1 MFTTLMMG
9 RSVVDHGAAQSYSAA
24 HGTGPGA
31 AEPIAVVG
39 MACRMPGGASNP
51 ESFWQF
57 LRGGGDGVVEV
68 PRSRMELPGPH
79 RAGLLTGIDEF
90 DAEFFGI
97 SPREAAC
104 LDPRHRLLLEV
115 TWEALE
121 HAGCRADRLPG
132 RPVGVFVGVSH
143 EEGVRI
149 PSGATDRVSAHAL
162 TGGAASFAA
171 GRLSYHLGLRGPSLA
186 VDTATSSSLVAVH
199 LAGQSLRCGES
210 DLALAGGAHVLLSPY
225 WFRVLS
231 QARMLSPTGCC
242 RVFDA
247 AADGYVRGEG
257 CGVVVLERLSDARAN
272 GRRIWAVIRGSAVN
286 SDGRSRGI
294 TAPDPDA
301 QADLIRA
308 ALRAADLP
316 PERIDYVE
324 AHGTGTPT
332 GDPVE
337 LRALRAALGAG
348 RDGRPLPV
356 GSVKTN
362 IGHLEPAAGVAGLIK
377 AVLCVAHGE
386 IPPHLHLDT
395 LNPAAGTGIT
405 VPTEPTALPQG
416 ERPSVVG
423 VSSFGAS
430 GTNAHVILESY
441 CGAAEYVPNV
451 PDRTAHVLALS
462 AKSAAALAKLAERY
476 SARLSTLDENRLADL
491 CFTANTGRAAFAH
504 RAAFAAGT
512 VRGMR
517 ERLARLDSPNRLG
530 DSPFPGSPTVG
541 RIVFLFPDR
550 DAAYPGMGRL
560 LFDTAPRYR
569 ETLDEADEVLRPLLG
584 CPLSEV
590 LNRDDL
596 LARPRYARPA
606 LFAVEYALARLW
618 RQWGVEP
625 DVLLGRGIGERVA
638 ACVRG
643 VLDFRTG
650 LRLAAE
656 SSAGTDGVPSG
667 FADSVRAAVTQG
679 AGVFLEVGPTP
690 TLLGPV
696 GDVAPDALLLPSLRR
711 GSDDWQVLGDS
722 VAALHTAGAAID
734 WRRFDEGRGRRL
746 VTAPTYPF
754 RRDRHG
760 EARPEESVP
769 LLGRR
774 LQSPLPTAQFESTL
788 APAAHRVIDEQVVDG
803 RPLAGVGI
811 HLAMAVAAARESTGT
826 AAVTIRDYELTRAL
840 WLEPDD
846 RRRVQFV
853 LEPDGSFQLYA
864 AAAADPA
871 AWDRLC
877 LGRIAS
883 GADPSTVD
891 IAAIRGRLTGELTA
905 DALYRRLWRRAVYLG
920 PSARWA
926 DDIRYADGE
935 AMSRLQPPESTVWDG
950 TTPHPALTEAMF
962 HTILGCLPNHPPTV
976 TRIDRF
982 IWHGPPTT
990 QPLYC
995 HCRVDPYAE
1004 QPYPTATFTLTDA
1017 SGHIIAEAHRVEFR
1031 PLSRNSP
1038 AVVHNHAAHTR
1049 NAITAEP
1056 LPDTTTAEPTPAAAD
1071 VRALPVGVVPVA
1083 ADTRV
1088 VPEAEDARAV
1098 RVAAEA
1104 RVVPDVAGAGAVPDT
1119 ADTQAVPDAV
1129 ESRVRARH
1137 SPVVAHDHAARTQNL
1152 VAAEPM
1158 PAAESVSDAAAAEP
1172 LPDAADTRAM
1182 PAAANAGVVSD
1193 VADAGVVPDAA
1204 NTRAVPTAA
1213 DSGVVPDVAG
1223 AGAMPD
1229 VANIRA
1235 VPDAVESLAG
1245 PRNSRVVHDHAARTR
1260 NEVAAEPI
1268 SAAEALP
1275 DAAAAEP
1282 MPDAADTRAVP
1293 AAADSGV
1300 VPAEAAAEAM
1310 PDVADTR
1317 AVPDVVESRVGPRN
1331 SSVVH
1336 DHAAR
1341 TRNAVATESVP
1352 NAEALPD
1359 VAAAEPIP
1367 VATETRAAPDAEDA
1381 GAVSAVVGAGPMPV
1395 AVDVPLVPGVAGAG
1409 VMPAV
1414 TVARAASDGAATHVA
1429 VVDTP
1434 ETAMSYADV
1443 DLVRRV
1449 VFSTLARV
1457 LGVREGELD
1466 SGVALTDLGLDSW
1479 MALEAQDV
1487 LREELGV
1494 GPSLDSFLNAS
1505 SITGFIAD
1513 LIGAPAAEQRV
1524 AVLSAPDEDAR
1535 YDPFPLTDL
1544 QHAYLVGRSTAFE
1557 LGGVSTYSYVEVDI
1571 VGLDLDR
1578 LASALGVL
1586 VRRHDMLRAVVGA
1599 DGTQRVL
1606 AAVPEFI
1613 VRTVDLAELSASDR
1627 AGALDRIRSEL
1638 KNQVL
1643 DAGTWPLFDVRA
1655 TRLDA
1660 RTTRLHIGLD
1670 ALVVDGWSAALLF
1683 REWATVY
1690 REGARALPELSLTF
1704 RDYLTALGE
1713 RRSEQRRAEAER
1725 YWRER
1730 IAELPEAPRLPLA
1743 INPADLGVPEFT
1755 HHTTTLST
1763 TEWAELRRLAGAH
1776 GVTPSAALCAAYS
1789 WILSAWS
1796 GTSAFTLNVMFSN
1809 RVMLHEQVDA
1819 VVGNFSTT
1827 TLLAVGLA
1835 DETFARLAERIQGRL
1850 WTDLEHGDMSGV
1862 EVLREINRAR
1872 GNIVGASMPVVFASM
1887 VNFASRDAA
1896 GGMTGMVHHLLGLG
1910 ESATEVYSCVRT
1922 PQVWLDHQVIEEA
1935 GALVVNWDVVTGLF
1949 PDGMIETMFG
1959 AYVGLLRGLAA
1970 DESAWQR
1977 PAPTLVPEA
1986 DLAARRSANATGEP
2000 VDSGLLHDPFLE
2012 RAGKNPHAPAVVSAE
2027 ETLSYGELDRRSAKL
2042 ARRLRNRGVGRG
2054 ALVAVVLDKGAQQVV
2069 AVLGILRAGVGYVPV
2084 DPDVPAER
2092 LRVLLAESGVAAI
2105 VTQREVD
2112 RRTPWPVGWDRLCID
2127 ETASDGT
2134 DHEPLPECAAE
2145 PDDLAY
2151 VIFTSGS
2158 TGTPKGVM
2166 IEHRAARNT
2175 VLDINERFGIGP
2187 ADRVLGL
2194 SALNFDLS
2202 VYDIFGTLAA
2212 GATLVLPESAA
2223 HREPAR
2229 WADLV
2234 AEHAITVWNSV
2245 PALME
2250 MFVDHLAARE
2260 HPPMPLRVVLLSGDW
2275 IPVTL
2280 PNRIREL
2287 APDTVICGLGGATEA
2302 AIWSIHHRID
2312 GVDPSRTSIPYG
2324 KPLRS
2329 QRFHVLDEAW
2339 RPCPTWVPGELYI
2352 AGAGLARGYL
2362 GDEAKTKASFVRHP
2376 TTDERLYRTGDLGR
2390 YLPDGAIEFLGRR
2403 DTQVKINGYRVELG
2417 EIEAALLRDPRVR
2430 AAAAAVVGD
2439 GQDRRLAA
2447 YAVPAAT
2454 VTPDELTAALRAQ
2467 LPDYLVPRHI
2477 VLLDALP
2484 LGRNGKLDRAA
2495 LPRVEFFP
2503 PAPAVLVAPRDEIE
2517 RTLAD
2522 IWAEFFPGR
2531 DFGMDTTFFALGG
2544 NSLLAVR
2551 LMARIGAQ
2559 LGPSLPLSVLF
2570 GHPTIATLADVVRA
2584 GRGRRA
2590 ALVPIS
2596 ETGSATPWVLAHPV
2610 GGDVLCYSGLAALLG
2625 PDQPVYALQ
2634 VPDTDKPLTT
2644 IPELAAHYIDALDT
2658 ALPRGRYRLGG
2669 WSMGGMIALEM
2680 AARMSLRGTEIESV
2694 ALIDVL
2700 EPPTP
2705 RHAAAPEDST
2715 LLSWFARDLAG
2726 LAGTEW
2732 TPAPAELRSLPDL
2745 YDRARAAGVL
2755 PPDVDADTLSA
2766 IVTRFS
2772 RNTRALLTYRAP
2784 TYAGTVRF
2792 YRAARGATPATAAA
2806 WLARC
2811 TGDARIIDLPG
2822 DHYGI
2827 VRPPHVDAL
2836 AAALRADPE

>member
-1 MFTTLMMG
+1 MMG

-39 MACRMPGGASNP
+39 MACRMPGGASTP

-68 PRSRMELPGPH
+68 PRSRMELPGPR

-143 EEGVRI
+143 DEGVRI

-199 LAGQSLRCGES
+199 LAGQSLRCGET
-210 DLALAGGAHVLLSPY
+210 DLALAGGAHVLLSPS

-231 QARMLSPTGCC
+231 RARMLSPTGCC
-242 RVFDA
+242 RAFDA

-272 GRRIWAVIRGSAVN
+272 GHRIWAVIRGSAVN

-348 RDGRPLPV
+348 REGRPLPV

-362 IGHLEPAAGVAGLIK
+362 IGHLEPAAGIAGLIK

-395 LNPAAGTGIT
+395 LHSAAGTGIT

-430 GTNAHVILESY
+430 GTNAHVILESA
-441 CGAAEYVPNV
+441 GGTAEYAPTG

-462 AKSAAALAKLAERY
+462 AKSAAALAKLADRY
-476 SARLSTLDENRLADL
+476 SARLSALDENRLADL

-504 RAAFAAGT
+504 RAAFAAST

-530 DSPFPGSPTVG
+530 DRPFPGNPTAG

-550 DAAYPGMGRL
+550 DAAYPGMGRQ
-560 LFDTAPRYR
+560 LFDTAPHYR
-569 ETLDEADEVLRPLLG
+569 ETLDEADEVLRPLLS
-584 CPLSEV
+584 CPLPEV

-643 VLDFRTG
+643 VLDFPTG
-650 LRLAAE
+650 LRLAVE
-656 SSAGTDGVPSG
+656 GGPGAGNNGVPGG
-667 FADSVRAAVTQG
+667 FAESVRAASSQG
-679 AGVFLEVGPTP
+679 AGVFLELGPSP

-696 GDVAPDALLLPSLRR
+696 GEAAPDALLLPSLRR
-711 GSDDWQVLGDS
+711 GSDDWQVLGES

-803 RPLAGVGI
+803 RPLAGVGV

-826 AAVTIRDYELTRAL
+826 TAVTIRDYELTRAL

-864 AAAADPA
+864 AADPA

-877 LGRIAS
+877 LGHIAS

-905 DALYRRLWRRAVYLG
+905 DDLYRRLWRRAIYLG
-920 PSARWA
+920 PAARWA

-935 AMSRLQPPESTVWDG
+935 AMARLRPPESTVWDG
-950 TTPHPALTEAMF
+950 TTPHPGLTEAMF
-962 HTILGCLPNHPPTV
+962 HTILGCLPDHPPMV

-982 IWHGPPTT
+982 TWHGPTTT

-1004 QPYPTATFTLTDA
+1004 PPYPPATFTLTDA
-1017 SGHIIAEAHRVEFR
+1017 TGRIIAEAHRVEFR

-1038 AVVHNHAAHTR
+1038 VVVHNHAPHAR
-1049 NAITAEP
+1049 NTLAAELP
-1056 LPDTTTAEPTPAAAD
+1056 PDTAD
-1071 VRALPVGVVPVA
+1071 I
-1083 ADTRV
+1083 
-1088 VPEAEDARAV
+1088 RAV
-1098 RVAAEA
+1098 PAG
-1104 RVVPDVAGAGAVPDT
+1104 VVPDVANTGAM
-1119 ADTQAVPDAV
+1119 PDAV
-1129 ESRVRARH
+1129 ESRV
-1137 SPVVAHDHAARTQNL
+1137 
-1152 VAAEPM
+1152 
-1158 PAAESVSDAAAAEP
+1158 
-1172 LPDAADTRAM
+1172 
-1182 PAAANAGVVSD
+1182 
-1193 VADAGVVPDAA
+1193 
-1204 NTRAVPTAA
+1204 
-1213 DSGVVPDVAG
+1213 
-1223 AGAMPD
+1223 
-1229 VANIRA
+1229 
-1235 VPDAVESLAG
+1235 G
-1245 PRNSRVVHDHAARTR
+1245 PRNSPVVHDHAARTR
-1260 NEVAAEPI
+1260 NEIV
-1268 SAAEALP
+1268 
-1275 DAAAAEP
+1275 AEP
-1282 MPDAADTRAVP
+1282 M
-1293 AAADSGV
+1293 S
-1300 VPAEAAAEAM
+1300 
-1310 PDVADTR
+1310 
-1317 AVPDVVESRVGPRN
+1317 
-1331 SSVVH
+1331 
-1336 DHAAR
+1336 
-1341 TRNAVATESVP
+1341 
-1352 NAEALPD
+1352 
-1359 VAAAEPIP
+1359 
-1367 VATETRAAPDAEDA
+1367 A
-1381 GAVSAVVGAGPMPV
+1381 GAVSDATVAEPMLDAADNRAVPVVADAGVVPV
-1395 AVDVPLVPGVAGAG
+1395 AADIRVVPDAVTAGVVPVEPDNPVVPDAATTVVPDGADTHVAGTG
-1409 VMPAV
+1409 
-1414 TVARAASDGAATHVA
+1414 A

-1434 ETAMSYADV
+1434 ETAVSCSDV

-1466 SGVALTDLGLDSW
+1466 AGVALTDLGLDSW
-1479 MALEAQDV
+1479 MALEAQDA
-1487 LREELGV
+1487 LRDELGV
-1494 GPSLDSFLNAS
+1494 GPPLDAFLNAS

-1513 LIGAPAAEQRV
+1513 LIGAPAAEQRI
-1524 AVLSAPDEDAR
+1524 AVSSTPDENAR

-1627 AGALDRIRSEL
+1627 AGALDRIRGEL

-1643 DAGTWPLFDVRA
+1643 DAATWPLFDVRA

-1743 INPADLGVPEFT
+1743 TNPADLGVPEFT

-1763 TEWAELRRLAGAH
+1763 TEWSELRRLAGAH

-1850 WTDLEHGDMSGV
+1850 WADLEHGDMSGV

-1910 ESATEVYSCVRT
+1910 ESATEAYSCVRT

-1949 PDGMIETMFG
+1949 PDGMIEIMFG
-1959 AYVGLLRGLAA
+1959 AYVGLLRALAA

-1977 PAPTLVPEA
+1977 PAPILVPEA
-1986 DLAARRSANATGEP
+1986 DLEARRSANATGEP
-2000 VDSGLLHDPFLE
+2000 VGPGLLHGPFLE
-2012 RAGKNPHAPAVVSAE
+2012 RAGENPHAPAVVSAE
-2027 ETLSYGELDRRSAKL
+2027 QTLSYGELDRRSATL
-2042 ARRLRNRGVGRG
+2042 ARRLWDRGVGRG
-2054 ALVAVVLDKGAQQVV
+2054 ALVAVVLDKGARQVV
-2069 AVLGILRAGVGYVPV
+2069 AVLGILRAGAGYVPV

-2105 VTQREVD
+2105 VTQREVE
-2112 RRTPWPVGWDRLCID
+2112 RRTRWPVGWDRLCID
-2127 ETASDGT
+2127 EIDSDGT
-2134 DHEPLPECAAE
+2134 DHEPPPECDAE

-2212 GATLVLPESAA
+2212 GATLVLPEPAA

-2234 AEHAITVWNSV
+2234 AAHAITVWNSV

-2280 PNRIREL
+2280 PTRIRKL
-2287 APDTVICGLGGATEA
+2287 APDIVICGLGGATEA

-2312 GVDPSRTSIPYG
+2312 GVDPARTSIPYG
-2324 KPLRS
+2324 KPLRN

-2362 GDEAKTKASFVRHP
+2362 GDEAKTKAGFVRHP

-2417 EIEAALLRDPRVR
+2417 EVEAALLRDPRVR

-2447 YAVPAAT
+2447 YAVPAAA
-2454 VTPDELTAALRAQ
+2454 VTPDELTAALRAR

-2495 LPRVEFFP
+2495 LPRAEFTP
-2503 PAPAVLVAPRDEIE
+2503 PAPAVPVAPRDEIE

-2522 IWAEFFPGR
+2522 IWTEFFPGR

-2551 LMARIGAQ
+2551 LMARIAAQ

-2570 GHPTIATLADVVRA
+2570 GHPTIASLADVVRE
-2584 GRGRRA
+2584 GRARRA

-2625 PDQPVYALQ
+2625 PGRPVYALQ
-2634 VPDTDKPLTT
+2634 TPDTDEPLTT
-2644 IPELAAHYIDALDT
+2644 IAELAAHYIDALDT

-2705 RHAAAPEDST
+2705 RHAAVPEDAT

-2726 LAGTEW
+2726 LAGIEW
-2732 TPAPAELRSLPDL
+2732 SPAPAELRSLADL

-2836 AAALRADPE
+2836 AAALRSDPE

>member
-9 RSVVDHGAAQSYSAA
+9 RSVVDFGAAQAYSAA

-68 PRSRMELPGPH
+68 PRSRMELPGPR

-115 TWEALE
+115 AWEALE
-121 HAGCRADRLPG
+121 HAGCPADRLVG

-143 EEGVRI
+143 DEGVRI
-149 PSGATDRVSAHAL
+149 PSGAPDRVSAHAL

-199 LAGQSLRCGES
+199 LAGQSLRSGES

-231 QARMLSPTGCC
+231 EARMLSPTGCC

-257 CGVVVLERLSDARAN
+257 CGVVVLERLSDATAN
-272 GRRIWAVIRGSAVN
+272 GHRIWAVIRGSAVN

-308 ALRAADLP
+308 ALRAAGLP

-332 GDPVE
+332 GDPAE
-337 LRALRAALGAG
+337 LRGLCAALGGG

-395 LNPAAGTGIT
+395 LNPVAGPGIT
-405 VPTEPTALPQG
+405 VPTRPTALPQG
-416 ERPSVVG
+416 DRPSVVG

-430 GTNAHVILESY
+430 GTNAHVILERA
-441 CGAAEYVPNV
+441 GDTTALAPIVPE
-451 PDRTAHVLALS
+451 RTAHVLALS
-462 AKSAAALAKLAERY
+462 AKSAAALAKLADRY
-476 SARLSTLDENRLADL
+476 SARLSALDENRLADL
-491 CFTANTGRAAFAH
+491 CFTANTGRAAFPH
-504 RAAFAAGT
+504 RAAFAAST

-517 ERLARLDSPNRLG
+517 ERLARLDAPNRLG
-530 DSPFPGSPTVG
+530 GRPFPGSPTV
-541 RIVFLFPDR
+541 FLFPGR

-560 LFDTAPRYR
+560 LLDTAPRYR
-569 ETLDEADEVLRPLLG
+569 ETLDEADEVLRPLLS
-584 CPLSEV
+584 CPLSDV

-596 LARPRYARPA
+596 LAQPRYARPA

-625 DVLLGRGIGERVA
+625 DVLLGRGIGEQVA

-643 VLDFRTG
+643 VLDFPTG
-650 LRLAAE
+650 LRLAVADE
-656 SSAGTDGVPSG
+656 SGAGTDGATIG
-667 FADSVRAAVTQG
+667 FAESVRAAVTQG
-679 AGVFLEVGPTP
+679 AGVFLELGPTP

-711 GSDDWQVLGDS
+711 GYNDWQVLAES

-760 EARPEESVP
+760 GTWPEESVP

-774 LQSPLPTAQFESTL
+774 LQSPLATAQFESTL

-803 RPLAGVGI
+803 RPLAGVGV

-840 WLEPDD
+840 WLAPDD
-846 RRRVQFV
+846 RRRVQFM
-853 LEPDGSFQLYA
+853 LEPDGSFRLYA

-871 AWDRLC
+871 AWDQLC
-877 LGRIAS
+877 LGHTAS

-891 IAAIRGRLTGELTA
+891 IAEIRGRLTGDLTA
-905 DALYRRLWRRAVYLG
+905 DALYRRLWRRTVYLG
-920 PSARWA
+920 PAARWI
-926 DDIRYADGE
+926 DGVQYADGE
-935 AMSRLQPPESTVWDG
+935 AMARLRPPESTVWDG
-950 TTPHPALTEAMF
+950 NTPHPGLTEAMF
-962 HTILGCLPNHPPTV
+962 HTVLACLPDQPPMV

-982 IWHGPPTT
+982 VWHGPTT
-990 QPLYC
+990 DQPLYC
-995 HCRVDPYAE
+995 HCQVDRYAE
-1004 QPYPTATFTLTDA
+1004 SPYPPATFILANA
-1017 SGHIIAEAHRVEFR
+1017 SGRIIAEAHRVEFR
-1031 PLSRNSP
+1031 AVSRTIP
-1038 AVVHNHAAHTR
+1038 ITVHDHATRTR
-1049 NAITAEP
+1049 NAVTAEP
-1056 LPDTTTAEPTPAAAD
+1056 LPNTEPLPDAAATE
-1071 VRALPVGVVPVA
+1071 PVPVA
-1083 ADTRV
+1083 ADTRTLPV
-1088 VPEAEDARAV
+1088 VAD
-1098 RVAAEA
+1098 
-1104 RVVPDVAGAGAVPDT
+1104 AGAVP
-1119 ADTQAVPDAV
+1119 A
-1129 ESRVRARH
+1129 
-1137 SPVVAHDHAARTQNL
+1137 
-1152 VAAEPM
+1152 
-1158 PAAESVSDAAAAEP
+1158 
-1172 LPDAADTRAM
+1172 
-1182 PAAANAGVVSD
+1182 
-1193 VADAGVVPDAA
+1193 
-1204 NTRAVPTAA
+1204 
-1213 DSGVVPDVAG
+1213 
-1223 AGAMPD
+1223 
-1229 VANIRA
+1229 
-1235 VPDAVESLAG
+1235 
-1245 PRNSRVVHDHAARTR
+1245 
-1260 NEVAAEPI
+1260 
-1268 SAAEALP
+1268 
-1275 DAAAAEP
+1275 
-1282 MPDAADTRAVP
+1282 
-1293 AAADSGV
+1293 
-1300 VPAEAAAEAM
+1300 
-1310 PDVADTR
+1310 VADTR
-1317 AVPDVVESRVGPRN
+1317 VVPAVV
-1331 SSVVH
+1331 
-1336 DHAAR
+1336 AA
-1341 TRNAVATESVP
+1341 ESVP
-1352 NAEALPD
+1352 NAEALPVVAD
-1359 VAAAEPIP
+1359 APVVPVAA
-1367 VATETRAAPDAEDA
+1367 DA
-1381 GAVSAVVGAGPMPV
+1381 GALPVVADTRAVPAASGTH
-1395 AVDVPLVPGVAGAG
+1395 AVDTG
-1409 VMPAV
+1409 
-1414 TVARAASDGAATHVA
+1414 A

-1434 ETAMSYADV
+1434 DTAVSYGDAES
-1443 DLVRRV
+1443 VRRV

-1457 LGVREGELD
+1457 LGVREGDLD
-1466 SGVALTDLGLDSW
+1466 PGVALTDLGLDSW
-1479 MALEAQDV
+1479 MALEAQDA

-1494 GPSLDSFLNAS
+1494 GPPLDAFLNAP
-1505 SITGFIAD
+1505 SISGFIAD
-1513 LIGAPAAEQRV
+1513 LIGAPGVGAEAEQGV
-1524 AVLSAPDEDAR
+1524 AVSSAPDEYAR
-1535 YDPFPLTDL
+1535 YEPFPLTDL

-1578 LASALGVL
+1578 LSSALRVL

-1606 AAVPEFI
+1606 ATVPEFI

-1627 AGALDRIRSEL
+1627 AGALDRIRGEL

-1643 DAGTWPLFDVRA
+1643 DAATWPLFDVRI

-1660 RTTRLHIGLD
+1660 RTTRLHVGLD

-1704 RDYLTALGE
+1704 RDYLTALRE
-1713 RRSEQRRAEAER
+1713 RRSEHRRAEAER

-1730 IAELPEAPRLPLA
+1730 IAELSEAPRLPLA
-1743 INPADLGVPEFT
+1743 TNPADLGVPEFT
-1755 HHTTTLST
+1755 HHTTTLSI

-1887 VNFASRDAA
+1887 VNFASRDTA

-1910 ESATEVYSCVRT
+1910 ENATEVYSCVRT

-1977 PAPTLVPEA
+1977 PAPILVPEA
-1986 DLAARRSANATGEP
+1986 DLEARRSANATGEP
-2000 VDSGLLHDPFLE
+2000 VDTGLLHEPFLE
-2012 RAGKNPHAPAVVSAE
+2012 RAEENPHALAVVSAE
-2027 ETLSYGELDRRSAKL
+2027 ETLSYGELDGRSAKL
-2042 ARRLRNRGVGRG
+2042 ARRLRDRGVGRG

-2069 AVLGILRAGVGYVPV
+2069 AVLGILRAGAGYVPV

-2105 VTQREVD
+2105 VTQREVE

-2127 ETASDGT
+2127 ETDSDRT
-2134 DHEPLPECAAE
+2134 DHEPVPECDAQ

-2212 GATLVLPESAA
+2212 GAALVLPEPAA

-2250 MFVDHLAARE
+2250 MFVDHLAAQA

-2312 GVDPSRTSIPYG
+2312 AVDPARTSIPYG
-2324 KPLRS
+2324 KPLRN

-2447 YAVPAAT
+2447 YAVPAAA
-2454 VTPDELTAALRAQ
+2454 VTPDELATALRAQ

-2495 LPRVEFFP
+2495 LPRVEFSP

-2570 GHPTIATLADVVRA
+2570 GHPTIATLADVVREGRA
-2584 GRGRRA
+2584 GRARRA

-2625 PDQPVYALQ
+2625 PGRPVYALQ
-2634 VPDTDKPLTT
+2634 VPDTDEPLTT
-2644 IPELAAHYIDALDT
+2644 IPELAAHYIAALDT

-2694 ALIDVL
+2694 AMIDVL

-2705 RHAAAPEDST
+2705 RQAAVPEDAT

-2732 TPAPAELRSLPDL
+2732 TPSPAELRSLTDL
-2745 YDRARAAGVL
+2745 HDRARAAGVL

-2792 YRAARGATPATAAA
+2792 YRAAQGATPATATA

-2836 AAALRADPE
+2836 AAALLAPE